1 MPKSDN
7 YVNIDIIE
15 PIVIFIKNFKMA
27 VKMAKQKN
35 KFVVR
40 KKIWLKDSIGKVAF
54 GLGRFRILAAI
65 ERLGSMNSA
74 ATDFQ

>member
-27 VKMAKQKN
+27 KQKN

-40 KKIWLKDSIGKVAF
+40 KKYGLKTVVVRLPLVLADSESLRQSNVY
-54 GLGRFRILAAI
+54 
-65 ERLGSMNSA
+65 
-74 ATDFQ
+74 DP

>member
-40 KKIWLKDSIGKVAF
+40 KKYGLKTVVVRLPLVLADSESLRQSNVY
-54 GLGRFRILAAI
+54 
-65 ERLGSMNSA
+65 
-74 ATDFQ
+74 DP

>member
-40 KKIWLKDSIGKVAF
+40 KKIWLEDSSGKVAF
-54 GLGRFRILAAI
+54 GLGRF
-65 ERLGSMNSA
+65 
-74 ATDFQ
+74 